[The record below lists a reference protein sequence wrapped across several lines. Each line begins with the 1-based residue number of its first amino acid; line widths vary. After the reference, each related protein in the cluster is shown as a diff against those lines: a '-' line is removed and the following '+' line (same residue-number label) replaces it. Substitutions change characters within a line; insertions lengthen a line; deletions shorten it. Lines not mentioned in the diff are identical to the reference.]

1 MESLRIGM
9 FSWES
14 LHSVKVGGIS
24 PHVTEIAET
33 LADKGHEVH
42 IFTRKGWYRD
52 YDEINGVHYQRCSHD
67 QSGNIVQQMD
77 KMCNS
82 MFEKFGEVKKEYGDF
97 DILHGHDWHPVTAL
111 NSIKKEYD
119 QPYVLTYHSTEWGRN
134 GNQLGWWDE
143 AREISHREWL
153 GGYEASEVIITTD
166 HFKQE
171 VQHQYNIPDYKISVI
186 PNGIFPGKIEK
197 EVNEGEVKEQFGI
210 HPLAPVVLFV
220 GRMSYQ
226 KGVDMLI
233 RAIPQV
239 LRDNWDAHFVFIGD
253 GEMKTYC
260 EHLAWQLGIQD
271 SCHFLG
277 YASTE
282 VLMDWVNA
290 CNIVSVP
297 SRNEPF
303 GIVVLEAWDA
313 SKPVIATDAVHLVD
327 NFSNGIV
334 GYKSSE
340 SIAWGI
346 NYAIG
351 GLDSSTKQMGVNGKD
366 LINTKYNWDIVA
378 QDTVKTYKNI
388 VN

>member
-33 LADKGHEVH
+33 LADIGHEVH
-42 IFTRKGWYRD
+42 VFTRKGWYRD
-52 YDEINGVHYQRCSHD
+52 YDEINGVHYQRCAHD
-67 QSGNIVQQMD
+67 QSGNIVHQMD

-82 MFEKFGEVKKEYGDF
+82 MVEKFGKIKKEFGDF

-111 NSIKKEYD
+111 NSIKEQYG

-134 GNQLGWWDE
+134 GNQLGEWNE

-153 GGYEASEVIITTD
+153 GGYEGSNIIITTD

-171 VQHQYNIPDYKISVI
+171 VQQQYQIPDYKISVI

-197 EVNEGEVKEQFGI
+197 EVNPGEVKERFGI

-220 GRMSYQ
+220 GRMNYQ

-233 RAIPQV
+233 RAIPQA
-239 LRDNWDAHFVFIGD
+239 LRDNWGAHFVFIGE

-260 EHLAWQLGIQD
+260 EHLAWQLGVQD

-313 SKPVIATDAVHLVD
+313 RKPVIATDAVHLID

-334 GYKSSE
+334 GYKSPE

-346 NYAIG
+346 NYAMT
-351 GLDSSTKQMGVNGKD
+351 GLDSSTKQMGVNGKK
-366 LINTKYNWDIVA
+366 LVNTKYNWDIVA

>member
-1 MESLRIGM
+1 
-9 FSWES
+9 
-14 LHSVKVGGIS
+14 
-24 PHVTEIAET
+24 
-33 LADKGHEVH
+33 
-42 IFTRKGWYRD
+42 
-52 YDEINGVHYQRCSHD
+52 
-67 QSGNIVQQMD
+67 
-77 KMCNS
+77 
-82 MFEKFGEVKKEYGDF
+82 
-97 DILHGHDWHPVTAL
+97 
-111 NSIKKEYD
+111 
-119 QPYVLTYHSTEWGRN
+119 
-134 GNQLGWWDE
+134 
-143 AREISHREWL
+143 
-153 GGYEASEVIITTD
+153 
-166 HFKQE
+166 
-171 VQHQYNIPDYKISVI
+171 
-186 PNGIFPGKIEK
+186 
-197 EVNEGEVKEQFGI
+197 
-210 HPLAPVVLFV
+210 
-220 GRMSYQ
+220 
-226 KGVDMLI
+226 MLI
-233 RAIPQV
+233 HAIPQV
-239 LRDNWDAHFVFIGD
+239 LRDNWGAHFVFIGD

-260 EHLAWQLGIQD
+260 EHLAWQLGIQN

-334 GYKSSE
+334 GYKSPE

-346 NYAIG
+346 NYAMG
-351 GLDSSTKQMGVNGKD
+351 GLDSSTKQMGVNGKK

>member
-14 LHSVKVGGIS
+14 LHSVKVGGIA

-67 QSGNIVQQMD
+67 QSGNVVHQMD
-77 KMCNS
+77 RMCDS
-82 MFEKFGEVKKEYGDF
+82 MVDKFGEVKKEFGDF

-111 NSIKKEYD
+111 NRIKEQYG
-119 QPYVLTYHSTEWGRN
+119 QPYALTYHSTEWGRN
-134 GNQLGWWDE
+134 GNQLGDWYE

-153 GGYEASEVIITTD
+153 GGYEASKVIITTD

-171 VQHQYNIPDYKISVI
+171 VQQQYSIPDYKISVI

-197 EVNEGEVKEQFGI
+197 DVNEGAIKERFGI

-220 GRMSYQ
+220 GRMNYQ

-239 LRDNWDAHFVFIGD
+239 LRENWGAHFVFIGE

-260 EHLAWQLGIQD
+260 ENLAFQLGIQN

-277 YASTE
+277 YASNE
-282 VLMDWVNA
+282 VHMDWVNA

-334 GYKSSE
+334 GYKTPE

-346 NYAIG
+346 NYAMG
-351 GLDSSTKQMGVNGKD
+351 GLDSSTKQMGINGKK
-366 LINTKYNWDIVA
+366 LIDTKYNWDIVA
-378 QDTVKTYKNI
+378 KDTVKTYKNV